1 MVYSQDK
8 EGASRMKI
16 STLGIDI
23 SKNYFQLHGVDI
35 VGQRILKKKL
45 TRKQF
50 IEFLPQL
57 LQCRI
62 VIEAGSAAHYWGRKL
77 QSLGHEVKLIA
88 PQFVK
93 PFVKSNKND
102 ANDAEAIVEASLR
115 PSMRFVQV
123 KSEWQVELQ
132 SLHRNRSRIVGC
144 RVQLTNAIHGF
155 LQEYGILI
163 PKAMTKFKEQIA
175 WLISPE
181 CADIPNLFKS
191 ELTNMYE
198 ELLSYLEREKELNKK
213 LKTIGDEHDVC
224 KRLQTIPGIGPTIAT
239 ALYAG
244 VADPQSFKNGREFA
258 AWLGLV
264 PKQNSTGGKDRLLGI
279 SKRGD
284 KNLRCLI
291 IHGARAS
298 YCRIKQ
304 KPAENNL
311 GKWVLEKSESRGSNK
326 AIVAL
331 ANKMAR
337 YAWVVMAKNEEF
349 RYAV

>member
-1 MVYSQDK
+1 
-8 EGASRMKI
+8 MKI

-23 SKNYFQLHGVDI
+23 SKNYFQLHGVD
-35 VGQRILKKKL
+35 VAGHRILKKKL
-45 TRKQF
+45 TRQQF
-50 IEFLPQL
+50 IEFLPQIPI
-57 LQCRI
+57 CRI

-77 QSLGHEVKLIA
+77 LGMGHEVKLIA

-93 PFVKSNKND
+93 PFLKSNKND

-115 PSMRFVQV
+115 PSMRYVQV

-163 PKAMTKFKEQIA
+163 PKAMTKFRTQII
-175 WLISPE
+175 WLTSPE
-181 CADIPNLFKS
+181 CGELPSLFKS
-191 ELTNMYE
+191 ELEKMYE
-198 ELLSYLEREKELNKK
+198 ELVGYLDREKELAKQLKKISDENEVCKK
-213 LKTIGDEHDVC
+213 LKTI
-224 KRLQTIPGIGPTIAT
+224 PGVGPIVAT
-239 ALYAG
+239 ALHAG
-244 VADPQSFKNGREFA
+244 VADPHSFKNGREFA

-264 PKQNSTGGKDRLLGI
+264 PKQNSTGGKDNLLGI

-284 KNLRCLI
+284 RNLRCLLV
-291 IHGARAS
+291 HGARAS
-298 YCRIKQ
+298 YCRIKN
-304 KPAENNL
+304 KPDENNL
-311 GKWVLEKSESRGSNK
+311 SKWVINKSETRGANK

-337 YAWVVMAKNEEF
+337 YAWVVMTKNEEF
-349 RYAV
+349 KYAV

>member
-1 MVYSQDK
+1 M
-8 EGASRMKI
+8 EI

-23 SKNYFQLHGVDI
+23 SKNSFQLHGVD
-35 VGQRILKKKL
+35 VMGHRILKKKM

-57 LQCRI
+57 PQCRV
-62 VIEAGSAAHYWGRKL
+62 VIEAGSAAHYWGRKF

-93 PFVKSNKND
+93 PFLKSNKND

-115 PSMRFVQV
+115 PSMRFVQL

-132 SLHRNRSRIVGC
+132 ALHRNRSRVVSC
-144 RVQLTNAIHGF
+144 RVQLTNAMHGF
-155 LQEYGILI
+155 LQEYGVLL
-163 PKAMTKFKEQIA
+163 PKAMKKLKEQVS

-181 CADIPNLFKS
+181 CGEIPELFKS
-191 ELTNMYE
+191 ELEKMYQ
-198 ELLSYLEREKELNKK
+198 ELNQYLEREKELNRQ
-213 LKTIGDEHDVC
+213 LREYADSTETC
-224 KRLQTIPGIGPTIAT
+224 KNLQTIPGIGPIIAT
-239 ALYAG
+239 AFYAG
-244 VADPQSFKNGREFA
+244 VADPKSFKNGREFA

-264 PKQNSTGGKDRLLGI
+264 PKQNSTGGKEKLLGI

-284 KNLRCLI
+284 KNLRSLL

-298 YCRIKQ
+298 YCRIKNRPQ
-304 KPAENNL
+304 DNSLE
-311 GKWVLEKSESRGSNK
+311 KWVMSKANNRGVNK
-326 AIVAL
+326 AVVAL

-337 YAWVVMAKNEEF
+337 YAWVVMAKNEQF
-349 RYAV
+349 KYAV